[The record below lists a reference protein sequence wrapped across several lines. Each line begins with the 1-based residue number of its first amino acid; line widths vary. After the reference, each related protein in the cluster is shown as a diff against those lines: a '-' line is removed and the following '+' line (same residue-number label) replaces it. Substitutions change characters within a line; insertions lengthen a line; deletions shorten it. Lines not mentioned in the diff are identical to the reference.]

1 MDNKVVCYY
10 CGTIYNEERGKCPL
24 CGSSTRSE
32 EAGDRPVQRQRLS
45 DKERRERQ
53 RANAKGK
60 YSAKAKKPAKSSK
73 SAKGLLTAALIILL
87 LTVAV
92 LTFFIGDMNGWWGGL
107 EDRVDRSN
115 QTDMLLP
122 DTSCTTLTLSAET
135 LELDAAGATAQLK
148 VSVNA
153 SCEETLY
160 CNSANAGV
168 AVIEKQAET
177 ETGDKEKSATF
188 TVTAAGAGSTDITV
202 TCGKQTKV
210 CTVTVG
216 GGEPVGTSEPASLP
230 PLAEDFVPELS
241 SGENASLFAKG
252 DKLLLRV
259 TNLPEGYT
267 VSWATA
273 DATVVKVS
281 EAGELTAIGSGR
293 TTVTATVGGK
303 TAQVLVRCVFEGD
316 DIGAHLENTDVTLNV
331 GNTFYLYLYDSQG
344 EHITDITYTVS
355 DAGICKAENGIV
367 TALARGTATVTV
379 TYNGKAY
386 ECIVRVR

>member
-32 EAGDRPVQRQRLS
+32 ETGDRPVQRQRLT

-60 YSAKAKKPAKSSK
+60 YSAKAKKPGKPSK
-73 SAKGLLTAALIILL
+73 AAKGLLTAALIVLL

-92 LTFFIGDMNGWWGGL
+92 LTFFIGDMNGWWGGM
-107 EDRVDRSN
+107 EDRVDRSR
-115 QTDMLLP
+115 QTDMVLP
-122 DTSCTTLTLSAET
+122 DTSCTALTLSAET
-135 LELDAAGATAQLK
+135 MQLDAAGATAQLK

-168 AVIEKQAET
+168 VVIEKQADT
-177 ETGDKEKSATF
+177 ETGSKEKSATF
-188 TVTAAGAGSTDITV
+188 TVTAAGAGSADITV

-379 TYNGKAY
+379 TYNDKTY

>member
-73 SAKGLLTAALIILL
+73 SAKGLLTAALIVLL

-379 TYNGKAY
+379 TYNGKTY

>member
-32 EAGDRPVQRQRLS
+32 ETGDRPVQRQRLT

-60 YSAKAKKPAKSSK
+60 YSAKAKKPGKPSK
-73 SAKGLLTAALIILL
+73 AAKGLLTAALIVLL

-92 LTFFIGDMNGWWGGL
+92 LTFFIGDMNGWWGGM
-107 EDRVDRSN
+107 EDRVDRSR
-115 QTDMLLP
+115 QTDMVLP
-122 DTSCTTLTLSAET
+122 DTSCTALTLSAET
-135 LELDAAGATAQLK
+135 LQLDAAGATAQLK

-168 AVIEKQAET
+168 VVIEKEADT
-177 ETGDKEKSATF
+177 ETGSKEKSATF
-188 TVTAAGAGSTDITV
+188 TVTAAGAGSADITV

-216 GGEPVGTSEPASLP
+216 GGEPAGTSEPASLP

-241 SGENASLFAKG
+241 CGENASLFAKG

-259 TNLPEGYT
+259 TNLPKGYT

-293 TTVTATVGGK
+293 TTVTANVGGK

-316 DIGAHLENTDVTLNV
+316 DIGAHLENTDVTLKV
-331 GNTFYLYLYDSQG
+331 GDTFYLYLYDSQG